1 MGERAALFLQ
11 ALRVDEGA
19 IEALMLNL
27 GASRVQAIAALRR
40 CGGSPDKAADALLSG
55 ATEREAAKRRR
66 EKQRKLGQCADGAFV
81 DPERLTQMTNMGIE
95 KELALAALKHANND
109 VSSALD
115 AVQTQPR
122 DVLLNRGSK
131 AKKAKTDESSQKAAV
146 DEIAL
151 VSLMSMGFEKEQAEN
166 ALRNTGD
173 NVEEALMYITSSA
186 SSCMQEASKA
196 ASIQEE
202 DGEHDDLAEALKLSV
217 ELSTNQESAAGDAEQ
232 EKNKAEQEEA
242 ERALAVET
250 QAELDAKRKAEEERA
265 AEEKAALDAAREVV
279 ERELGQCLKR
289 EDMDDELAGASL
301 EDEEILVQQ
310 HLSSL

>member
-109 VSSALD
+109 VS
-115 AVQTQPR
+115 
-122 DVLLNRGSK
+122 
-131 AKKAKTDESSQKAAV
+131 
-146 DEIAL
+146 
-151 VSLMSMGFEKEQAEN
+151 
-166 ALRNTGD
+166 
-173 NVEEALMYITSSA
+173 
-186 SSCMQEASKA
+186 
-196 ASIQEE
+196 
-202 DGEHDDLAEALKLSV
+202 
-217 ELSTNQESAAGDAEQ
+217 
-232 EKNKAEQEEA
+232 
-242 ERALAVET
+242 
-250 QAELDAKRKAEEERA
+250 
-265 AEEKAALDAAREVV
+265 
-279 ERELGQCLKR
+279 
-289 EDMDDELAGASL
+289 
-301 EDEEILVQQ
+301 
-310 HLSSL
+310 